1 MVGNFRKRKWI
12 KLPLIF
18 FTVLFFL
25 LLFSAAASAQML
37 GDVND
42 DGLIDIRDVVLVNEH
57 ILSHGT
63 LLTAAQQWAADV
75 NSDGI
80 VNVIDAS
87 LIMQR
92 ALGLIDSFTA
102 ASAGIPQLYSPAENA
117 YLPGSTISFQWH
129 PVSGADRYELEII
142 RVSDGAVFRNP
153 VLYNVTSVTKGGF
166 PSDGTQYRWRVR
178 AGNVNGWGAWSG
190 YRYLTNAETAE
201 LPAAPFLSLPL
212 QNAELESAFIDFR
225 WHASAGANKYELEV
239 VRDIDGAVYKNPILG
254 NVTASSQTGFPVDG
268 TRFRWRVRA
277 GNDGGWGAWSHYR
290 YFSSG
295 AEEPHL
301 GVPNVPFLSSPA
313 SNATTSTAN
322 IDFRWNASQ
331 RADRYQ
337 LEIVR
342 ISDGAVFANPELG
355 NVTASTQTGFPVDG
369 TQFRWRV
376 RAGNDAGWS
385 TWSHYRYF
393 NSGTVDPHVPAPAV
407 PILSRPV
414 NDAAVGGTA
423 VDFRWNAATRAD
435 RYELRIIRVNDGAV
449 FRDVSLGNVTAST
462 QTGFPNDGSR
472 FRWVVRAG
480 NEAGWS
486 AWSGERYF
494 TNSALPAPPQ
504 LSLPVAYTSV
514 DLTSVHFKWN
524 ASVGATKYNLEVV
537 RIRDGVVFKNVVL
550 GSVTS
555 STQTGFP
562 NDGTQYKWRV
572 RAGTDAGWGEWSDYR
587 NFTNGSQLPLPAA
600 PYQLWPA
607 DEAAA
612 GNTYIDFRWN
622 KSEYANKYQLEIRR
636 KEDNLLFR
644 APVISNFNISTQ
656 TGFPNDGTEYI
667 WRVRA
672 GNHTG
677 WGAWSDYRSV
687 VNGAEPSIPFLS
699 QPVSNAELTGD
710 TVFFSWSTA
719 MRADEYELEILHANS
734 GVEFESVIL
743 DSTSKAISGFPP
755 AEATYKWRVR
765 GINNQGEGTWSSFRH
780 FTLNAVPTDKTLAP
794 PVLVLPQASSEVEG
808 AEITFSWQAS
818 PGAEQYELEI
828 EKRDNGGFVNFVASP
843 YFTVDTTRTI
853 SGFPNDGTEYRW
865 RVRAIDSDGN
875 EGDWSGFRT
884 FTNGTP

>member
-1 MVGNFRKRKWI
+1 MVGTFRKRKWI
-12 KLPLIF
+12 KLPIMIF
-18 FTVLFFL
+18 AVIVFLF
-25 LLFSAAASAQML
+25 LFSAAASAQML
-37 GDVND
+37 GDVNE

-75 NSDGI
+75 NGDGI

-102 ASAGIPQLYSPAENA
+102 ASVGIPQLYSPSDNA
-117 YLPGSTISFQWH
+117 YLAGSTISFQWH

-166 PSDGTQYRWRVR
+166 TADGTQYRWRVR
-178 AGNVNGWGAWSG
+178 AGNVNGWGAWST
-190 YRYLTNAETAE
+190 YRYLTNSETAE

-212 QNAELESAFIDFR
+212 QSAELESAFIDFR
-225 WHASAGANKYELEV
+225 WHASAGANKYQLEV
-239 VRDIDGAVYKNPILG
+239 VSVNDGAVFKNPILG
-254 NVTASSQTGFPVDG
+254 NVTTSSQTGFPVDG
-268 TRFRWRVRA
+268 SRFKWRVRA
-277 GNDGGWGAWSHYR
+277 GNDADWGAWSHYR
-290 YFSSG
+290 YFTSG
-295 AEEPHL
+295 AEKPHL
-301 GVPNVPFLSSPA
+301 GTPNVPFLSSPA
-313 SNATTSTAN
+313 SNAATSTAN
-322 IDFRWNASQ
+322 IDFRWNASL

-342 ISDGAVFANPELG
+342 VSDGVVFANPELG

-376 RAGNDAGWS
+376 RAGNDTGWS
-385 TWSHYRYF
+385 DWSQYRYF
-393 NSGTVDPHVPAPAV
+393 NSGSVDPHVPAPPA

-435 RYELRIIRVNDGAV
+435 RYELKIIRVKDGAL
-449 FRDVSLGNVTAST
+449 FREVSLGNVTASS

-472 FRWVVRAG
+472 FRWAVRAG

-486 AWSGERYF
+486 AWSTYRYF
-494 TNSALPAPPQ
+494 ANSAIPAPPQ
-504 LSLPVAYTSV
+504 LSLPGENASVASN
-514 DLTSVHFKWN
+514 SVHFTWD
-524 ASVGATKYNLEVV
+524 ASAGATRYNLEVV
-537 RIRDGVVFKNVVL
+537 RVRDEVVFKNAVL

-572 RAGTDAGWGEWSDYR
+572 RAGVDAGWGEWSDYR
-587 NFTNGSQLPLPAA
+587 NLTNGSRLPLPDA

-607 DEAAA
+607 DGASA
-612 GNTYIDFRWN
+612 GNSYIDFRWN
-622 KSEYANKYQLEIRR
+622 KAEWANKYQLEIRR
-636 KEDNLLFR
+636 KADNLLFR
-644 APVISNFNISTQ
+644 APIINNFNISTQ

-677 WGAWSDYRSV
+677 WGGWSDYRTV
-687 VNGAEPSIPFLS
+687 VNGAEPATPFLS

-719 MRADEYELEILHANS
+719 LRADEYELEILNADS
-734 GVEFESVIL
+734 GVEFKTVTLS
-743 DSTSKAISGFPP
+743 DRSKAVSGFPP
-755 AEATYKWRVR
+755 AEANYKWRVR

-780 FTLNAVPTDKTLAP
+780 FTLNAVPDEPTNLAP
-794 PVLVLPQASSEVEG
+794 PVLVLPQAGSEVEG
-808 AEITFSWQAS
+808 NEITFSWQPS
-818 PGAEQYELEI
+818 PGAEQYELDI
-828 EKRDNGGFVNFVASP
+828 WQLNGSFARIAGSPFNTVNTSKTIGGFP
-843 YFTVDTTRTI
+843 D
-853 SGFPNDGTEYRW
+853 DGTEFRW
-865 RVRAIDSDGN
+865 RVRAIDSEN
-875 EGDWSGFRT
+875 VNGDWSNYRT